1 MAGEL
6 IVEVKIGGAI
16 DPALGKVFSQIE
28 SQIGTLESY
37 ASRIGQ
43 ALKWATQEALPLATA
58 VKEANDTALRSAQPL
73 LGVLEDIRRKL
84 SEHMGLLPGLIKEY
98 GRLGRSMG
106 GAQLPG
112 AGHQASQQT
121 SPPPGAIVLEA
132 SKTVF
137 DSTKSTVE
145 KFATYESI
153 VSDLVIKGEK
163 DPDKRGSQ
171 TKEVNK
177 LVAQISAETSLG
189 KTEAAGLLWNML
201 NEGMNLSSTLQQ
213 GVLAARFSESQGV
226 DAATVAALFR
236 TLLSNGVTSD
246 QLPGLLNKLVHQA
259 GKGSFG
265 VADSAK
271 AIIRIMPQSEKGGVE
286 AATRIAAILQMK
298 AEPTG
303 NFYEVLSGT
312 QESFLEYRREG
323 KSEPTGDR
331 FGQMYMPPKDAVPNH
346 ISIDLEARSNT
357 LATKAKEQQTSEE
370 RLVLAMGA
378 ALKPIVSMW
387 MTVVTDATNVLS
399 AAVEEMKSAVT
410 ILAGVVLGGAGLVK
424 LLGLAAQ
431 GLMVW
436 GAGKALAASTGAE
449 GALSRFVPFFS
460 SVLPL
465 VLAGGKAVDTYQNA
479 TTFKEKSQG
488 YGEAAGMAI
497 GGVVVAVAA
506 KRLGPLG
513 PFVSA
518 LVSVG
523 VANAFG
529 YAGKLI
535 GGWVGDVFGEDTE
548 RMDGSDRQSHASSA
562 IVTPLAARPGTLT
575 TPPETEL
582 PALRQLMGIDG
593 SSSGPVWQS
602 PSPTV
607 RAPGDSA
614 DISNGFLGQSMS
626 NQRYLPAP
634 VAASETGDVVRFMFP
649 DSPSATVL
657 PASESSLQSLA
668 RVAPA
673 QQNFTV
679 SASIPVNVQG
689 NIGDPA
695 EFARMLQPEIQ
706 RMFTNIAA
714 RTSTGGH
721 LYDDAAFTA

>member
-410 ILAGVVLGGAGLVK
+410 VFAGMVLGGAGLVK
-424 LLGLAAQ
+424 LLGATAQ
-431 GLMVW
+431 GLALW
-436 GAGKALAASTGAE
+436 DAIKALLGLGAGGRSGL
-449 GALSRFVPFFS
+449 
-460 SVLPL
+460 LPIL
-465 VLAGGKAVDTYQNA
+465 GRTAPVVAGGLEAIDTYQNA
-479 TTFKEKSQG
+479 NTFKEKSEG
-488 YGEAAGMAI
+488 YGKAAGMAI
-497 GGVVVAVAA
+497 GGVIGAGVGAMIGPAGLVFGTIIGTM
-506 KRLGPLG
+506 LGG
-513 PFVSA
+513 A
-518 LVSVG
+518 
-523 VANAFG
+523 
-529 YAGKLI
+529 AGKLAGGLI
-535 GGWVGDVFGEDTE
+535 GDAFGESTE
-548 RMDGSDRQSHASSA
+548 RATDSSDRHSQASSVNA
-562 IVTPLAARPGTLT
+562 PPLAGKPGILM
-575 TPPETEL
+575 TPSETEL

-593 SSSGPVWQS
+593 SSSSPVWQS
-602 PSPTV
+602 PSPTI
-607 RAPGDSA
+607 RTPGDSA